1 MLSPSQENNDLDDPL
16 ITERRRSA
24 RQRASDVMDALVGV
38 ARRTSDFVPQR
49 MRPSE
54 ERVRDFNLRVR
65 NNAGKIG
72 AGVGSGGILWTIMT
86 YLLQDEAITPP
97 KGPVVMSGPNQTE
110 PAIEIVDAVKKR
122 FTPAEFMIESELD
135 VRQRDIED
143 KSTPDVVVEKKREVL
158 PKKRGRPRKPF
169 FKAQEIVRG

>member
-1 MLSPSQENNDLDDPL
+1 
-16 ITERRRSA
+16 
-24 RQRASDVMDALVGV
+24 
-38 ARRTSDFVPQR
+38 
-49 MRPSE
+49 
-54 ERVRDFNLRVR
+54 
-65 NNAGKIG
+65 
-72 AGVGSGGILWTIMT
+72 
-86 YLLQDEAITPP
+86 
-97 KGPVVMSGPNQTE
+97 MSGPNQTE